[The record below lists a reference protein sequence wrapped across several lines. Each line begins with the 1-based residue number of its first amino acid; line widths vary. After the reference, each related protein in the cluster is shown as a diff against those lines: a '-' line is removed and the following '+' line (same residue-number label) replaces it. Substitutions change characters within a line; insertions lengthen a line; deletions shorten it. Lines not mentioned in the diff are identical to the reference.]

1 MEQTDVSYQIA
12 VGQAIATVRK
22 SRKVSQSLLALK
34 VKLSTPKLVA
44 IEQGQAA
51 FNLQNVQKIA
61 TALGIETADLL
72 QIAERMKVQILEQE

>member
-44 IEQGQAA
+44 IEQGQAE

-72 QIAERMKVQILEQE
+72 QIAERMKVQIPAQE

>member
-1 MEQTDVSYQIA
+1 MEQTDVTYQIA

-72 QIAERMKVQILEQE
+72 QIAERMKVQDPEQK